1 MLDVVFV
8 KGLLSLYKQA
18 TRYFCF
24 GVEII
29 IWINLDKAGACEEGQ
44 DKFYKGD
51 CVMLRILF
59 GEAAKAVYHPPTYF
73 DNRYEEYVQEA
84 LSIRERL

>member
-1 MLDVVFV
+1 
-8 KGLLSLYKQA
+8 
-18 TRYFCF
+18 
-24 GVEII
+24 
-29 IWINLDKAGACEEGQ
+29 
-44 DKFYKGD
+44 
-51 CVMLRILF
+51 MLRILF